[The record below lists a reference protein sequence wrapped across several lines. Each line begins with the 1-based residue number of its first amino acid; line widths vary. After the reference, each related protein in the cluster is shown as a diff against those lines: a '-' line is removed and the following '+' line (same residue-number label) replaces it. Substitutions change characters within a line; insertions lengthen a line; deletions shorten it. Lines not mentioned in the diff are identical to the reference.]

1 MAQSP
6 PVQPLQVL
14 REKAGLTQ
22 QDLAKQAG
30 VYQSAVS
37 RVENGTQP
45 SLVNALKL
53 CRALNTS
60 VEEVFGHFV
69 PPVRTTPAKRTK
81 AA

>member
-1 MAQSP
+1 MAQP
-6 PVQPLQVL
+6 LPVQPLQLL

-22 QDLAKQAG
+22 QELAKQAN

-37 RVENGTQP
+37 RAENGAQP

-60 VEEVFGHFV
+60 VEEAFGHLV